1 MNKTYLTFLLV
12 LLTLLSLTIQA
23 KTSPINLNDVKWPP
37 FFFSNHEKGKMGLGK
52 EILTTCINEL
62 NYEVHLKYLP
72 IKRTHYYMKS
82 GDIDIS
88 VYSYNEKRKG
98 FVYYGNEPIFTSQYG
113 LVTKR
118 SDNIKIEKLNDIKPY
133 IFGHLD
139 GLTHTKEIQDILEV
153 KQARGEVSKGYDI
166 DAMFKQLL
174 ATPQRFQIMANSK
187 ETLKWRAK
195 QLNIT
200 EQVKIHNLTIQEKI
214 YYVTVSKFSKNIHNP
229 KLFLTNMDRCIKKL
243 KETEQYQNIAQHY
256 GLSM

>member
-1 MNKTYLTFLLV
+1 MNKTYLTFFLG
-12 LLTLLSLTIQA
+12 LLTLTPLTIQA
-23 KTSPINLNDVKWPP
+23 DTSPINLNDVKWPP

-52 EILTTCINEL
+52 EILTTCISEL
-62 NYEVHLKYLP
+62 NYEVHLKFLP

-88 VYSYNEKRKG
+88 VYSYNKNRKN

-118 SDNIKIEKLNDIKPY
+118 SDNIKIEKLDDIKPY

-139 GLTHTKEIQDILEV
+139 GLTHTKEIRNILKI
-153 KQARGEVSKGYDI
+153 KQEQEQISKGYDI

-195 QLNIT
+195 QLGIT
-200 EQVKIHNLTIQEKI
+200 KQIKIHNLNVQEKA
-214 YYVTVSKFSKNIHNP
+214 YYVTISKFSKNIRHP
-229 KLFLTNMDRCIKKL
+229 KLFLTRIDRCIQKL
-243 KETEQYQNIAQHY
+243 KETGQYQKMAQIY
-256 GLSM
+256 GL